1 MPETDLIIK
10 CGEGRRVP
18 MKIKYDHI
26 LQVEYIG
33 RDGSRRF
40 ANFHR
45 SEKLSG
51 NDLER
56 FEKRYG
62 HIESQNIVKVPIGRE
77 W

>member
-1 MPETDLIIK
+1 MI
-10 CGEGRRVP
+10 

-33 RDGSRRF
+33 RDGCRRF
-40 ANFHR
+40 ANFQR

-62 HIESQNIVKVPIGRE
+62 HIESQSIVKVPIGRV
-77 W
+77 